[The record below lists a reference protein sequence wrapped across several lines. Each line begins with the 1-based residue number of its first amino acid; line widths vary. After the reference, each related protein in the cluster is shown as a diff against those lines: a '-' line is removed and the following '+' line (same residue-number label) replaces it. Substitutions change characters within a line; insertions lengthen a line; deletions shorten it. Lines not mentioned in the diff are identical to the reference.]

1 MYLLV
6 MDALVQHVQ
15 FLLVEAAVEETLL
28 EALVVPEAGALENHQ
43 V

>member
-1 MYLLV
+1 

-15 FLLVEAAVEETLL
+15 FLEETLL
-28 EALVVPEAGALENHQ
+28 EALEAPEAEALENHQ

>member
-1 MYLLV
+1 

-15 FLLVEAAVEETLL
+15 FLVVEAEVEETLL
-28 EALVVPEAGALENHQ
+28 EALVVPEAEALENHQ